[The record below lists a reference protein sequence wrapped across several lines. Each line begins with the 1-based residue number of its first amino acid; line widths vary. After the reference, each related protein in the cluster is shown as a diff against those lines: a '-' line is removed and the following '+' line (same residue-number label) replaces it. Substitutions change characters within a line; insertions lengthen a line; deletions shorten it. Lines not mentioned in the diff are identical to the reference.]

1 MRPLVRSTI
10 HSWASAG
17 LVKTVVYSPDGRW
30 LATASFDHTVAI
42 WDTAMGKLLH
52 RLKGHNDRVDGVAF
66 SPAA

>member
-1 MRPLVRSTI
+1 
-10 HSWASAG
+10 
-17 LVKTVVYSPDGRW
+17 VVYSPDGRW

-52 RLKGHNDRVDGVAF
+52 RLKGHTDRVDGVAF